1 MLRKTWKNC
10 FTAFLGTT
18 CLLYSPLSF
27 AVEFANID
35 VIDGADPIN
44 DPPTV
49 SIPTGQGT
57 ADFHVE
63 AGATKGLYPVRI
75 GVDATDDAAN
85 GIMLS
90 YVRENGRDHLDSL
103 GGTETLYATSAAS
116 RRGNGSFSLVG
127 RRAGNDSLN
136 ANTLYAPA
144 SSFNAN
150 VAAAYFPF
158 SEGWMGGTAYNAS
171 NGTVLN
177 ELVASPGLTIG
188 LAPPANFVQDFFG
201 TGDNLVTLP
210 GVTDTRRQGLLFVG
224 GAKNEDNFALSEPT
238 ADGTGFNVTLHGNAK
253 NGSGG
258 EVDPVSFVFIPM
270 GTPNIT
276 MARINGRGFGPNP
289 QPSAMISS
297 GSAFTITSSNP
308 GEYRL
313 SIPGQSPSTGTLLV
327 SPSGSNDGNDGAN
340 VDNIVTYQADG
351 NDWVIL
357 SQDLPALN
365 GAGQIS
371 GSRAESYFSFAFLPF
386 DSAPT
391 SPGAIPAIETL
402 TNFSKQRTIG
412 WNAKVTEL
420 VYNDAVGS
428 MYVEVTKSTSDVT
441 VQPLFENVGDNVF
454 AVDGVFLAKSDGIL
468 FATISEGLDDNSGTG
483 GQLDYGIVSVDTTFD
498 DEWWVR
504 TSTADPVL
512 DNEFNVNFSTAFF
525 GADTGFSMAQG
536 VATDGTTAMTDVTL
550 SGVDSL
556 TDGVLIVNTAGND
569 DNFATAAPRG
579 DGSGWDITVLD
590 DSTTP
595 EGGASNAVNYIFLP
609 FDADNLIAGRVNEDG
624 SLAASTDTND
634 FTLTHTVEGEY
645 LLTIPGKTPEDGML
659 LLTSTGE
666 GDSADNTLAYEP
678 AGSSFKI
685 LGLDMVTVDEAE
697 INGEY
702 VDLEDTSF
710 MFAYI
715 DFENPVSLS
724 TTVGLPGDYNNDGF
738 VDAADYTVWRD
749 NLNTS
754 TSLPNDSTP
763 GTVTEAD
770 YDVWVSNFGSSN
782 TTTTAVPEP
791 GSIVLL
797 GLMLGLSNLRPRRIA
812 NLNR

>member
-1 MLRKTWKNC
+1 MLRKTWKNH

-18 CLLYSPLSF
+18 CLLCAPFSF

-35 VIDGADPIN
+35 VADGADPIN

-49 SIPTGQGT
+49 SIPAGQGT
-57 ADFHVE
+57 ADFHIE

-75 GVDATDDAAN
+75 GTDATDDAAN
-85 GIMLS
+85 GVMLS
-90 YVRENGRDHLDSL
+90 YVRESGRDHLDSL
-103 GGTETLYATSAAS
+103 GGTETLYATSASS

-144 SSFNAN
+144 SPFNAN

-158 SEGWMGGTAYNAS
+158 SEGWMGGTVYNQS
-171 NGTVLN
+171 NGAVLN
-177 ELVASPGLTIG
+177 EIVGSAGLTIG
-188 LAPPANFVQDFFG
+188 LAQPANFVQDFFG

-224 GAKNEDNFALSEPT
+224 GAKDEDNFALSEPT
-238 ADGTGFNVTLHGNAK
+238 ADGTGFNVTLHGNAG
-253 NGSGG
+253 NGSDG

-276 MARINGRGFGPNP
+276 MARINGRGVGPNP

-297 GSAFTITSSNP
+297 GSAFTVTSANP

-327 SPSGSNDGNDGAN
+327 SPSGSNDGTHGLN
-340 VDNIVTYQADG
+340 VDNMVTYQADG
-351 NDWVIL
+351 NDWLIL
-357 SQDLPALN
+357 SQDMPTLN
-365 GAGQIS
+365 GVGQIS
-371 GSRAESYFSFAFLPF
+371 GSHAESYFSFAFMPF

-391 SPGAIPAIETL
+391 SPGPIPAIETL
-402 TNFSKQRTIG
+402 TNFSKQGTIG
-412 WNAKVTEL
+412 WNTKVTETA
-420 VYNDAVGS
+420 YGNAIDA
-428 MYVEVTKSTSDVT
+428 MYLEVPQATSDVT
-441 VQPLFENVGDNVF
+441 VQPLFQNRGDNAF
-454 AVDGVFLAKSDGIL
+454 AVDGAFLGKSDGIL
-468 FATISEGLDDNSGTG
+468 FVTVSEGLRDNSATG
-483 GQLDYGIVSVDTTFD
+483 GQFDYGIANVDTTFD

-512 DNEFNVNFSTAFF
+512 DNEFNVDFSTAFF

-536 VATDGTTAMTDVTL
+536 VGTDGTTAMTDVTL

-556 TDGVLIVNTAGND
+556 TDGVLIVNSGSND

-579 DGSGWDITVLD
+579 DGSGWDITVFD
-590 DSTTP
+590 DSTSL
-595 EGGASNAVNYIFLP
+595 EGGDDNTVNYIFLP

-634 FTLTHTVEGEY
+634 FTLTHTTDGEY
-645 LLTIPGKTPEDGML
+645 LLTISGKTPEDGML

-666 GDSADNTLAYEP
+666 GDSSDNTLAYEP

-685 LGLDMVTVDEAE
+685 LGLDMVTIDEV
-697 INGEY
+697 NNDGEF

-724 TTVGLPGDYNNDGF
+724 TTIGLPGDYNNDGF

-749 NLNTS
+749 NLNTN

-763 GTVTEAD
+763 GTVTQAD
-770 YDVWVSNFGSSN
+770 YDVWVNNFGSSN
-782 TTTTAVPEP
+782 AVTTSVPEP

-797 GLMLGLSNLRPRRIA
+797 SLLLGLSNLRLRVARKS
-812 NLNR
+812 